1 MKMAYEG
8 IDTELI
14 DCDSIPWLPYT
25 PFTDQAHIK
34 LIKADP
40 IRGETITFL
49 RAPAGL
55 ALPKHHHT
63 GTVIVYTVKGA
74 WRYLEHD
81 WVATPGSVVFE
92 TASSSHTAQ
101 AVEGHGDEIITL
113 NITVGELIY
122 LDENDQPLAIESWK
136 TMVDRYLAYCAAE
149 GITPQDVTS
158 FQG

>member
-8 IDTELI
+8 IDTGLI
-14 DCDSIPWLPYT
+14 DCDELPWLPYT

-34 LIKADP
+34 LIQADP

-49 RAPAGL
+49 RAPVGL
-55 ALPKHHHT
+55 QLPKHHHT

-92 TASSSHTAQ
+92 TASSSHTPI

-122 LDENDQPLAIESWK
+122 LGENDQPIASDNWK
-136 TMVDRYLAYCAAE
+136 TMVERYVTYCAAE
-149 GITPQDVTS
+149 GITPKDVTS